1 MARLPSDGRPAQLRQ
16 ASRRTKSAWRKNI
29 DISATEAALED
40 IREQERA
47 IGAPAHTRKDSELF
61 VVDHA
66 GQETATARQARPKR
80 KLRSQ
85 EILDARSAVPAVQ
98 SRARPE
104 FQLDT
109 KTAAGKA
116 NASGMSAKMK
126 KRLRILASR
135 PHTGIE
141 GADEVRSAGR
151 LQSDAALAEK
161 HDLWAEPPKERNEW
175 LEPTKRDPVHRPAS
189 KVPFG
194 DAANLAAVPA
204 PHPGMSYNPD
214 ADAHDELLHDAL
226 ADAAAV
232 EQDEADKRALKQQ
245 WQGVTM
251 RPSDG
256 EFMGMIVDDGNRDE
270 DDQSQDDDDEDD
282 DEDAITGQPRR
293 KTKAQRVREA
303 RAKEQQLAAA
313 RRKQERIDRAE
324 ISSLPAE
331 RRKLTRKAAECI
343 AAREARLAEK
353 SERLHTQG
361 IAGERFG
368 KHRIPEQRKDV
379 QTGDELSESLRQLK
393 PEGNL
398 FWDRFQSLQA
408 RGRAEPRRPIAPT
421 RRKHKLRTYDS
432 HYFKRD

>member
-161 HDLWAEPPKERNEW
+161 HDLWAEPPC
-175 LEPTKRDPVHRPAS
+175 LLYTS
-189 KVPFG
+189 
-194 DAANLAAVPA
+194 DAA
-204 PHPGMSYNPD
+204 
-214 ADAHDELLHDAL
+214 DE
-226 ADAAAV
+226 
-232 EQDEADKRALKQQ
+232 
-245 WQGVTM
+245 
-251 RPSDG
+251 
-256 EFMGMIVDDGNRDE
+256 
-270 DDQSQDDDDEDD
+270 
-282 DEDAITGQPRR
+282 
-293 KTKAQRVREA
+293 
-303 RAKEQQLAAA
+303 
-313 RRKQERIDRAE
+313 
-324 ISSLPAE
+324 
-331 RRKLTRKAAECI
+331 
-343 AAREARLAEK
+343 
-353 SERLHTQG
+353 
-361 IAGERFG
+361 
-368 KHRIPEQRKDV
+368 
-379 QTGDELSESLRQLK
+379 
-393 PEGNL
+393 
-398 FWDRFQSLQA
+398 
-408 RGRAEPRRPIAPT
+408 
-421 RRKHKLRTYDS
+421 
-432 HYFKRD
+432 